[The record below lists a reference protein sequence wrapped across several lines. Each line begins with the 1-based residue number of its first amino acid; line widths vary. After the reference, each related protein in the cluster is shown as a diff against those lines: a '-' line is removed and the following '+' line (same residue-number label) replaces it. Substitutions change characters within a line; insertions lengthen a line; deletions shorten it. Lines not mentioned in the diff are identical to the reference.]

1 VNPFEPI
8 ASLWGSVEAFFAFDA
23 SRLTEPDMI
32 LRIGLQVALLFGSA
46 FFSGSETALFSLSRL
61 DLHHLRRTGHAKSD
75 VLHSLLDQPRRLIIS
90 ILCGNELVNVAAAAN
105 MTGILVVLYGDERAG
120 WINILLMVP
129 LLLMLGEVTPK
140 TIAVSHPVGASTRVV
155 AGPMDLWVKLVAPLR
170 WLMRGVAE
178 HITTMVVGQ
187 QREAEHLLQMDE
199 FRSLVEEV
207 TEEGVLSAT
216 DRALV
221 HNLLDAAT
229 TEVVEIMTPRT
240 QTRFLDAEMSVEEM
254 VQHAMQ
260 YRMNRLPVYQGQRDN
275 VVGFVHSE
283 DIMRLVMDGV
293 DLAGSVPGDITHP
306 PVMVPLTKHVDE
318 MLDFFQMHDARAA
331 VVLNEFGGV
340 EGLVTLDDVLA
351 FIFGAVADQM
361 PGQELYEE
369 RDKDDYIVPGDMKLT
384 AFNMLTNFG
393 IEDPRMTTIGG
404 VALRHLDRLPR
415 EGDTVVVDGIRLTV
429 LAMEGHRVA
438 RVRATRGAAVKQAEA
453 SEHRE
458 AVPAPGEPLREP
470 AFLDTDQAEPP
481 LVRTDEGSD
490 TEFGEPPAH
499 EADPGRSRGG

>member
-1 VNPFEPI
+1 MNPFEPI
-8 ASLWGSVEAFFAFDA
+8 SSLWGSVEAFFAFDA
-23 SRLTEPDMI
+23 SRLTEPNMI

-120 WINILLMVP
+120 WINVLLMVP

-140 TIAVSHPVGASTRVV
+140 TIAVSHPVGA
-155 AGPMDLWVKLVAPLR
+155 
-170 WLMRGVAE
+170 
-178 HITTMVVGQ
+178 
-187 QREAEHLLQMDE
+187 
-199 FRSLVEEV
+199 
-207 TEEGVLSAT
+207 
-216 DRALV
+216 
-221 HNLLDAAT
+221 
-229 TEVVEIMTPRT
+229 
-240 QTRFLDAEMSVEEM
+240 
-254 VQHAMQ
+254 
-260 YRMNRLPVYQGQRDN
+260 
-275 VVGFVHSE
+275 
-283 DIMRLVMDGV
+283 
-293 DLAGSVPGDITHP
+293 
-306 PVMVPLTKHVDE
+306 
-318 MLDFFQMHDARAA
+318 MHDARAA

-361 PGQELYEE
+361 PGQDLYEE

-438 RVRATRGAAVKQAEA
+438 RVRATRGTAAE
-453 SEHRE
+453 
-458 AVPAPGEPLREP
+458 
-470 AFLDTDQAEPP
+470 QAEPSE
-481 LVRTDEGSD
+481 DEASFPSPADRSRDAASVDGHTARPRGVQAAEGAG
-490 TEFGEPPAH
+490 TEFAEP
-499 EADPGRSRGG
+499 DTGRSRGG